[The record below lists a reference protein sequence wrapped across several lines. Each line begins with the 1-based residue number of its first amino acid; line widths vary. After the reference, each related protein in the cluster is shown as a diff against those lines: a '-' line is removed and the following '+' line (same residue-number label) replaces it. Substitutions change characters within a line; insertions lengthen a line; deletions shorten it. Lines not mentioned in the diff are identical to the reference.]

1 MKKIYIHGLG
11 QTSKSWDIVFSHLGT
26 SGDNVCSN
34 LAELVH
40 DKEVTYNTLYTAFA
54 MLCNAMEEPIS
65 LCSLSFGRVLALNY
79 AIEYPEKVKSLV
91 LIAAQYKMPKKLLK
105 FQNIL
110 FRLMPNSM
118 FQEMGFGKKDFL
130 RLCSTM
136 MDLDFSDLLSKISCP
151 SLIICGEK
159 DKVNRGASTELA
171 GILPNAE
178 LCILEGAG
186 HEVNVEAPQKLAEI
200 LQIFYNRVKND

>member
-1 MKKIYIHGLG
+1 MKKVYIHGLG
-11 QTSKSWDIVFSHLGT
+11 QTSESWDTVFTHLGNI
-26 SGDNVCSN
+26 GDNVCPN
-34 LAELVH
+34 LADLVH
-40 DKEVTYNTLYTAFA
+40 DKELTYNTLYTAFA
-54 MLCNAMEEPIS
+54 MACNEIEEPIS
-65 LCSLSFGRVLALNY
+65 LCSLSLGSVLALNY

-105 FQNIL
+105 IQNIL
-110 FRLMPNSM
+110 FRLMPNAM

-136 MDLDFSDLLSKISCP
+136 VDLDFSDLVGKISCP

-159 DKVNRGASTELA
+159 DKVNRSASTELA
-171 GILPNAE
+171 VILPNAE
-178 LCILEGAG
+178 ICILEGAG

-200 LQIFYNRVKND
+200 LQSFYNRVQKD